1 MRSARKV
8 NDEMGNWVVENFKKF
23 AIENSIDPSS
33 TEITLMGYTFKENC
47 SDTRN
52 TKVHEIAISLRD
64 AGFKLMIWDPY
75 IDHQTIKLIKKDK
88 IFSTKERPHNIKLA
102 FICVYHK
109 EVLEFLEFYNG
120 LVYDFRKLNKIS

>member
-1 MRSARKV
+1 
-8 NDEMGNWVVENFKKF
+8 
-23 AIENSIDPSS
+23 
-33 TEITLMGYTFKENC
+33 MGYTFKENC

-52 TKVHEIAISLRD
+52 TKVHEIAIFLRD

-75 IDHQTIKLIKKDK
+75 IDHQTIQLIKKDK
-88 IFSTKERPHNIKLA
+88 IFSSKERPDNIKLA

-109 EVLEFLEFYNG
+109 EVLEFLEFYDG